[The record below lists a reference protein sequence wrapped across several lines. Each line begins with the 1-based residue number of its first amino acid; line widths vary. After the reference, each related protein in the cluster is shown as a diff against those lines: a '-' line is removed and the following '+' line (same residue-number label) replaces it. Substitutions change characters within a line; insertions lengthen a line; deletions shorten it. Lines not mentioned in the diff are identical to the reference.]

1 MEFSDKLKKTLETA
15 QETDYL
21 VIIFSLLFCIISSFI
36 LMYVYRNR
44 SNSLS
49 SKIQIAPIIPLLS
62 TITFLVIVIVKSS
75 LALSLG
81 LVGALSVIRF
91 RTPIKEPED
100 LAFLFLSIAIGI
112 GYGALQIYATTIVF
126 LVIIF
131 IIWFFLSRE
140 NLNLSNNFNLIVEID
155 NKNQKDYFDKIL
167 ENLKD
172 NSEDVHIT
180 KIEKDL
186 NSIYYYYKVSF
197 KNIQNMKEV
206 TDNLNKNFQEIKYTF
221 YENKIL
227 D

>member
-1 MEFSDKLKKTLETA
+1 MEFSTKLKNTLVTA

-21 VIIFSLLFCIISSFI
+21 VIIVSLFFCIIASFV
-36 LMYVYRNR
+36 LMYVYRYR

-49 SKIQIAPIIPLLS
+49 SKTQIGPIIPLLS
-62 TITFLVIVIVKSS
+62 NITFLVIVIVKSS

-100 LAFLFLSIAIGI
+100 LAFLFLAIAIGI

-126 LVIIF
+126 LVIIS
-131 IIWFFLSRE
+131 IIWFFLSRKA
-140 NLNLSNNFNLIVEID
+140 LSISNDFNLIIETE
-155 NKNQKDYFDKIL
+155 NKSSDDYFNKVLDV
-167 ENLKD
+167 LKS
-172 NSEDVHIT
+172 NSEETSIV
-180 KIEKDL
+180 KIEKDQ
-186 NSIYYYYKVSF
+186 NSTLFYYRISF
-197 KNIQNMKEV
+197 KDADSIKATMDGLK
-206 TDNLNKNFQEIKYTF
+206 KNFKDLKFTF